1 MQGRLVDNM
10 RMLKDMY
17 SVLHGLAS
25 DYEGVPGQVH
35 IIPCRVEEYTPG
47 QTLNLTHLREPAAKS
62 EVQDTGWLM
71 SDQVTHTDPRP
82 SWSYTTS
89 PSRSRRL
96 S

>member
-1 MQGRLVDNM
+1 MQSRLVDNM

-35 IIPCRVEEYTPG
+35 IRPCRMEEYTSGP
-47 QTLNLTHLREPAAKS
+47 TLTLTHLRELATKG

-71 SDQVTHTDPRP
+71 SDQVTHTDHQP

-89 PSRSRRL
+89 PSWSRRL